1 MLALV
6 VAQLLGR
13 CRQTTR
19 TDPSVSLQQKKRGK
33 LFLACF
39 FSQPYSGPKHT
50 HCPTDPMF
58 SQTQRMF
65 LSLCSVGLLDEKEKV
80 MYTGRKTERERE
92 REKET

>member
-1 MLALV
+1 M
-6 VAQLLGR
+6 
-13 CRQTTR
+13 C
-19 TDPSVSLQQKKRGK
+19 PCNKRK
-33 LFLACF
+33 EENF
-39 FSQPYSGPKHT
+39 FSHAFFTTLLWPQNT

-92 REKET
+92 REEET